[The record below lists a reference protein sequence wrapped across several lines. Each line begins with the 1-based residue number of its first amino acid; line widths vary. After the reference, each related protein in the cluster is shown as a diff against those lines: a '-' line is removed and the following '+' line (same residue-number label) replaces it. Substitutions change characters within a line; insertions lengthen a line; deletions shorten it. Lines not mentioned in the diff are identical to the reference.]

1 MRLLRAIGK
10 FFWRF
15 MVIFSFIVNLILVL
29 VLIGA
34 GILIFEIKNEVAE
47 PLIDGLHSS
56 FVGLDQA
63 TIDTIIPVR
72 DEIQVVLDI
81 PIQENTVVV
90 LNEPVPLTVAA
101 LIDLPGINA
110 YGVTATVNLTLPQ
123 GLELPVAL
131 DFNVNVDQPL
141 PISLDVRAV
150 IPLENTQLHD
160 VAENLRLLFEP
171 FSRSLD
177 NLPNNFPDA
186 VTFAQDVL
194 DGNVNLL
201 EPTEDSSN
209 PWPGFSMT
217 AGVNYHL
224 AGEPI
229 PAETLI
235 INTGIVPEG
244 GIPFLDEQIRSEL
257 YADDLSPYIINQN
270 AQEALPFTI
279 QSAIEDLSDATNSD
293 SSSTGGAIMTPTSP
307 EDLGIMPTPSPSDG

>member
-63 TIDTIIPVR
+63 TIDTMIPVR
-72 DEIQVVLDI
+72 DYIQVELDI
-81 PIQENTVVV
+81 PIREDTVVT

-110 YGVTATVNLTLPQ
+110 YGVAATVNLTLPQ

-131 DFNVNVDQPL
+131 DFTVPVDEPL
-141 PISLDVRAV
+141 YVELDVRAV
-150 IPLENTQLHD
+150 IPLQNTQLHD

-186 VTFAQDVL
+186 VTFAGDVL

-201 EPTEDSSN
+201 EPSEDSSN
-209 PWPGFSMT
+209 PWPGFSIT
-217 AGVNYHL
+217 AGVNYQL
-224 AGEPI
+224 ADEPVPDDYI
-229 PAETLI
+229 VLD
-235 INTGIVPEG
+235 TGIVPEG
-244 GIPFLDEQIRSEL
+244 GIPFLDEQIRPEL
-257 YADDLSPYIINQN
+257 YEDDLDPNIINLN

-279 QSAIEDLSDATNSD
+279 QSVVDELPDDSNSTNTD
-293 SSSTGGAIMTPTSP
+293 SSGTGGAVMTPTSP
-307 EDLGIMPTPSPSDG
+307 DDLGIMPTPSP